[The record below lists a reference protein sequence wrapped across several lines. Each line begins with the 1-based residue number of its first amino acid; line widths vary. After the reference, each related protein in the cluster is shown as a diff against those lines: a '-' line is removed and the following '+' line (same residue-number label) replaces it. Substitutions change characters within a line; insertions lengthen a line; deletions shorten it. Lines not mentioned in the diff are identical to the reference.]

1 MECKVRLREHE
12 YLLLKECFDEIAPD
26 LHFRLDHTEP
36 AFRAPGDDD
45 CESNSTHI
53 VRFETDAAR
62 WNELMDYCTG
72 LERTVYGKND
82 EPLYPENH
90 PLFPR
95 YLKFD
100 RCWSVMFYIADMYG
114 FA

>member
-36 AFRAPGDDD
+36 AFRAPGDDE

-62 WNELMDYCTG
+62 WNELMDYCTS
-72 LERTVYGKND
+72 LEQTVYGKND
-82 EPLYPENH
+82 VPLYPEDH
-90 PLFPR
+90 PLFQR

>member
-26 LHFRLDHTEP
+26 LHFSLDHTEP

-82 EPLYPENH
+82 EPLYPEDH
-90 PLFPR
+90 PLFQR